1 MPKKLSFKMSCSLR
15 SLYFETSDL
24 NFLQDPNNRGNKAK

>member
-24 NFLQDPNNRGNKAK
+24 NFLQDPNN